1 MREFLSSILKILGCC
16 ILYFVATI
24 GLFSPALAQT
34 YMQITPAIVTA
45 EVPLTDYFGNQDFTV
60 DNPQNTIDG
69 NTNTKWQGVSGNI
82 LPKVATAEIPL
93 TDYFGNEGFTVGNPQ
108 NAIDGNTA
116 TYWQAVTGNVFPVI
130 VTAENSSSDHLPA
143 HTIDGNQSTYWWGTG
158 DNPWIKFDLGEIRQ
172 VSGFRETSGGFP
184 GNPFTAYV
192 STDDFNYV
200 QVDSGMLTQNS
211 YGEHVFSTRD
221 VRYIKLYVERTDA
234 TGFGEL
240 VEFNA
245 LVNEAW
251 IKLDLGEV
259 RQVSGFR
266 ETSGGYPGN
275 PFTAYVSTD
284 DVNYEQVA
292 SGSLTQSI
300 YGEHVFS
307 TRDVRY
313 IKLYVERTD
322 ATGFGELVEFNALVN
337 EAWIKFDLGQINQ
350 VIGFRETSGS
360 YPGNPYDIYV
370 SSDDISYTIISSGI
384 LTEQGFGEHLLTN
397 TMDVRYFKLF
407 LQRTDAMGYGELAE
421 FEALG
426 ESANTSPTANAG
438 ENISISSEEQVNIV
452 LQGFAADPE
461 NDSLTFRWLEG
472 TEVLAAGSVG
482 ANGEAYLDL
491 STVPYFSIGEHTLTL
506 EVSDGQ
512 TTSTD
517 EMILTVDNSA
527 PHPAPS
533 GGGSYEIGNPVTLAG
548 QISDFDGDLLT
559 YEWLKDSE
567 ILFTGSIKAL
577 NLGSPVD
584 LPYLDVTNLTLG
596 LHTLTLRV
604 NDGINSPVVSD
615 ITVEI
620 IDTSDPTVAP
630 VPNKTILWPPN
641 HKMVDIM
648 IEANAAD
655 NSGNPVT
662 LSATVTSNEPV
673 DSLEDEDVAPD
684 WSEPVID
691 QGNGTIA
698 LQLRSERSGSGSGRV
713 YTIAITATDGS
724 GNSSEALVEIIV
736 PHDKR
741 K

>member
-1 MREFLSSILKILGCC
+1 MKVKLRTVAYLTSLTLIYLILGVSSISAAIQ
-16 ILYFVATI
+16 T
-24 GLFSPALAQT
+24 FS
-34 YMQITPAIVTA
+34 
-45 EVPLTDYFGNQDFTV
+45 GWTV
-60 DNPQNTIDG
+60 QN
-69 NTNTKWQGVSGNI
+69 W
-82 LPKVATAEIPL
+82 
-93 TDYFGNEGFTVGNPQ
+93 
-108 NAIDGNTA
+108 
-116 TYWQAVTGNVFPVI
+116 
-130 VTAENSSSDHLPA
+130 NS
-143 HTIDGNQSTYWWGTG
+143 
-158 DNPWIKFDLGEIRQ
+158 
-172 VSGFRETSGGFP
+172 VP
-184 GNPFTAYV
+184 GNYFANWV
-192 STDDFNYV
+192 
-200 QVDSGMLTQNS
+200 
-211 YGEHVFSTRD
+211 
-221 VRYIKLYVERTDA
+221 
-234 TGFGEL
+234 
-240 VEFNA
+240 
-245 LVNEAW
+245 
-251 IKLDLGEV
+251 
-259 RQVSGFR
+259 
-266 ETSGGYPGN
+266 
-275 PFTAYVSTD
+275 
-284 DVNYEQVA
+284 
-292 SGSLTQSI
+292 
-300 YGEHVFS
+300 
-307 TRDVRY
+307 
-313 IKLYVERTD
+313 
-322 ATGFGELVEFNALVN
+322 
-337 EAWIKFDLGQINQ
+337 
-350 VIGFRETSGS
+350 
-360 YPGNPYDIYV
+360 V
-370 SSDDISYTIISSGI
+370 SSDNTSVIQNLNSNPSAFLNGVDKTNYSM
-384 LTEQGFGEHLLTN
+384 QGFFKVDTTTDDDYIGFVFGYQDSTN
-397 TMDVRYFKLF
+397 FYLFNWKQTFQAGTDGVNSQGGFSVKKFSAPQGTNFTNNDFSGDVDTQNMKILASKYGNENGWHDYETYSFYLCHTPGAFQIRITDTSTTLWEITIDDLSFTSGQFGLFNNSQPSAVYFNLEEGPAF
-407 LQRTDAMGYGELAE
+407 CG
-421 FEALG
+421 
-426 ESANTSPTANAG
+426 NTSPTANAG

-472 TEVLAAGSVG
+472 TEVLAAGSVR

-736 PHDKR
+736 PHDNGK
-741 K
+741 KK